1 MAGDTI
7 YEMGTDGKRYVI
19 QRLELMACDTIYR
32 FGNRWQEIRYTEIG
46 ADGRLFNIRD
56 EINGRRYDIQRW

>member
-1 MAGDTI
+1 MGIDGRRYDTQRWELMAGDTI

-32 FGNRWQEIRYTEIG
+32 DGNRW
-46 ADGRLFNIRD
+46 
-56 EINGRRYDIQRW
+56 